1 MRSALTLA
9 QRGLGQV
16 WPNPSVGCVLVGNG
30 QVVGRGWT
38 QPGGRPHGETEALA
52 RAGDKARGA
61 TAYVTLEPCAHDGET
76 PPCAPALVEAGIERV
91 VIASRDPDPRVN
103 GAGVAALEAAGVEV
117 AEGVLKTDAED
128 LNIGFFHRLQTGKP
142 MVTLKLAASLDG
154 RIATAAGMSKW
165 ITGPGARSHGH
176 GLRARHD
183 AVIVGA
189 GTVAADDPELTCRLP
204 GMASRSPVRVILEGH
219 RAVPLS
225 AKVAATARETATWIL
240 TTDAS
245 EPDHRAALK
254 NQGAEVHIA
263 AADSD
268 GHPDLNACLEL
279 MAAQGLTRV
288 MVEGG
293 STIAAAF
300 LRAGLVDRLMW
311 ARGPQMLGGD
321 GLAAVGDLGLGA
333 VDGAPKFRRIETI
346 TVGDDVIETYAVA
359 GA

>member
-1 MRSALTLA
+1 MRSALALA

-16 WPNPSVGCVLVGNG
+16 WPNPSVGCVLVRDG

-52 RAGDKARGA
+52 RAGEKARGG
-61 TAYVTLEPCAHDGET
+61 TAYVTLEPCAHDGKT
-76 PPCAPALVEAGIERV
+76 PPCAPALVETGIGRV

-103 GAGVAALEAAGVEV
+103 GAGVAALKAAGVEV
-117 AEGVLKTDAED
+117 AEGVLKAEGED
-128 LNIGFFHRLQTGKP
+128 LNIGFFHRIQTGKP

-154 RIATAAGMSKW
+154 RIATSAGLSKW
-165 ITGPGARSHGH
+165 ITGPGARAHGH

-183 AVIVGA
+183 AIIVGA
-189 GTVAADDPELTCRLP
+189 GTVAADDPDLTCRLP
-204 GMASRSPVRVILEGH
+204 GMAGRSPVRVILEGH
-219 RAVPLS
+219 RATPNS
-225 AKVAATARETATWIL
+225 AKVVATARVTPTWIL
-240 TTDAS
+240 TTGAS
-245 EPDHRAALK
+245 QPEHRAALK
-254 NQGAEVHIA
+254 NQGAEVHVA
-263 AADSD
+263 AADSA
-268 GHPDLNACLEL
+268 GHPDLGACLDL
-279 MAAQGLTRV
+279 MGTKGLTRV

-300 LRAGLVDRLMW
+300 LQAGLVDRLMW

-321 GLAAVGDLGLGA
+321 GLAAVGALGLGA

-346 TVGDDVIETYAVA
+346 AVGDDVIETYASA